1 MGTER
6 YHISMRDMPVDSR
19 PRERLVQLGE
29 RALSTAELLAITIR
43 TGDGDGNNLHLA
55 EKILSSFN
63 GLPGIARASITE
75 LTSLKGIGRVKAI
88 EIKAALE
95 LGRRLAVTSPEE
107 RPLITSP
114 ADAANMVMAEMRF
127 YEQEHFRAMLLDT
140 RNSVLSIPTIHIGTL
155 NSINV
160 RPADTFRAALKEN
173 ARSLILIHNHPSQ
186 DPSPSPED
194 VSTTRTFIQAGKL
207 LDIEV
212 LDHIVIGGNRF
223 VSLKERQLAFD

>member
-1 MGTER
+1 
-6 YHISMRDMPVDSR
+6 MRDMPVDSR
-19 PRERLVQLGE
+19 PRERLAQLGE

-55 EKILSSFN
+55 EKILTTFN

-75 LTSLKGIGRVKAI
+75 LTTLKGIGRVKAI

-107 RPLITSP
+107 RPIIASP
-114 ADAANMVMAEMRF
+114 ADAANLVMAEMRF

-140 RNSVLSIPTIHIGTL
+140 RNSVLSIPTIHIGTI

-173 ARSLILIHNHPSQ
+173 ARSLILIHNHPSENA
-186 DPSPSPED
+186 SPSPED
-194 VSTTRTFIQAGKL
+194 VSTTRKFIQAGKL

-212 LDHIVIGGNRF
+212 LDHIVVGGNQF
-223 VSLKERQLAFD
+223 VSLKERGLAFD